1 MEGVSCPGHLQRDA
15 GDDGLQTSGSVHYGR
30 QDSPVI
36 PAVSNQ
42 ECWRY
47 EGGCSGGG
55 EVVMVGEKERKHK
68 MVTICSS
75 NWNGFLEDIQKD
87 KDSQLTTF

>member
-30 QDSPVI
+30 QDCPGI

-42 ECWRY
+42 ESWRY

-55 EVVMVGEKERKHK
+55 EVGEKGRKRK
-68 MVTICSS
+68 RSQPVIQIG
-75 NWNGFLEDIQKD
+75 NGIPQDIQER
-87 KDSQLTTF
+87 QR